1 MVRLSIASALTFA
14 LSVYA
19 LGDPAG
25 AKNVGNG
32 AAGQFIGGQCLSS
45 KDCASTCCAFI
56 SGGGVCSGLG
66 AQFQAGKSGCGF
78 GDGGAPP
85 QPSAAAGSSN
95 SGSSSGSTSN
105 TGTSANVPAGFNTAV
120 GDPSG
125 AKNLGNGKAQQF
137 ITGACL
143 SDADCASGCCA
154 GQNGGATCSGVGA
167 QFQNGK
173 TGCGFNANGGSS
185 SSAPAP
191 APAPSSNSGSS
202 SGSTNSAVAAP
213 AGFNTAVGDP
223 AGAKNL
229 GNGKGQQFITGACLS
244 DADCAS
250 ACCAGQNGGAT
261 CSGVG
266 AQFQNGKTGCGFSAA
281 TKRSFEF
288 SRIARR
294 FKA

>member
-1 MVRLSIASALTFA
+1 MLCKSIAASSNSLSSPAFPLTF
-14 LSVYA
+14 
-19 LGDPAG
+19 DFF
-25 AKNVGNG
+25 K
-32 AAGQFIGGQCLSS
+32 
-45 KDCASTCCAFI
+45 
-56 SGGGVCSGLG
+56 GLG

-105 TGTSANVPAGFNTAV
+105 SGTSAAVPAGFNTAV
-120 GDPSG
+120 GDPAG
-125 AKNLGNGKAQQF
+125 AKNLGNGKGQQF

-173 TGCGFNANGGSS
+173 TGCGF
-185 SSAPAP
+185 SA
-191 APAPSSNSGSS
+191 S
-202 SGSTNSAVAAP
+202 
-213 AGFNTAVGDP
+213 
-223 AGAKNL
+223 K
-229 GNGKGQQFITGACLS
+229 
-244 DADCAS
+244 
-250 ACCAGQNGGAT
+250 
-261 CSGVG
+261 
-266 AQFQNGKTGCGFSAA
+266 
-281 TKRSFEF
+281 KRSVEL

>member
-1 MVRLSIASALTFA
+1 MVRLSVASALTFA

-32 AAGQFIGGQCLSS
+32 AGGQFIGGQCLSS

-120 GDPSG
+120 GDPAG
-125 AKNLGNGKAQQF
+125 AKNLGNGQGQQF

-173 TGCGFNANGGSS
+173 TGCGFNANGGS

-250 ACCAGQNGGAT
+250 GCCAGQNGGAT

-266 AQFQNGKTGCGFSAA
+266 AQFQNGKTGCGFSAS